1 MNDGIKTGQA
11 APKDRFRACK
21 HGKNLVYCILKKF
34 VEDGMEQSRKKRRID
49 RKAILRESKA
59 IVLMTLMIT
68 VEALAVVMLYTPA
81 GVVTGGVTGISMLI
95 SYATN
100 GMIPNWIF
108 VVIANT
114 PLLFLAFRY
123 LHIRFTVYTL
133 LMTVLFAAEL
143 ALFGNLRLPQL
154 FNVEEPAWRVVS
166 VVFGA
171 VTMGVA
177 GGMIVR
183 LGGSTGGMDI
193 VSLLLNRK
201 FSISMGTI
209 SMSLNVVIAIALGV
223 VRAIGAG
230 DYRMGV
236 ESAAL
241 SIIALFVMSIAFN
254 NIILGI
260 NRTKTLFIISDKWD
274 EIAPDVLNKMHRGVT
289 YIPCRGAYTNQEKTL
304 VYILTKTIELASI
317 RRIVLEKDP
326 KAIISIIDT
335 REVIGKGFSAVN

>member
-1 MNDGIKTGQA
+1 
-11 APKDRFRACK
+11 
-21 HGKNLVYCILKKF
+21 
-34 VEDGMEQSRKKRRID
+34 MENTRKKQTIDGKKIRREI
-49 RKAILRESKA
+49 RAVL
-59 IVLMTLMIT
+59 LMTLMIT
-68 VEALAVVMLYTPA
+68 IEALAVTLLYTPA
-81 GVVTGGVTGISMLI
+81 GVVTGGVTGIAMLI

-100 GMIPNWIF
+100 GAVPNWVF

-114 PLLFLAFRY
+114 PLLILAFKY

-143 ALFGNLRLPQL
+143 ALFGNLNLPEL

-193 VSLLLNRK
+193 ISLLLNRK
-201 FSISMGTI
+201 YSISMGTI

-223 VRAIGAG
+223 VKAIGAH
-230 DYRMGV
+230 DYRVGV
-236 ESAAL
+236 EGAAL

-260 NRTKTLFIISDKWD
+260 NRTKTLFIISDKWE

-289 YIPCRGAYTNQEKTL
+289 YIPCRGAYTNQDKTL

>member
-1 MNDGIKTGQA
+1 MDNREKKARKPLNMQA
-11 APKDRFRACK
+11 
-21 HGKNLVYCILKKF
+21 V
-34 VEDGMEQSRKKRRID
+34 
-49 RKAILRESKA
+49 LREA
-59 IVLMTLMIT
+59 RAVVLMSLMIT
-68 VEALAVVMLYTPA
+68 IEALAVTLLYTPA
-81 GVVTGGVTGISMLI
+81 GVVTGGVTGIAMLI
-95 SYATN
+95 TYATN
-100 GMIPNWIF
+100 GVIPNWIF
-108 VVIANT
+108 VVIANV
-114 PLLFLAFRY
+114 PLLILAFRY
-123 LHIRFTVYTL
+123 LHIRFTAYTL

-143 ALFGNLRLPQL
+143 ALFGNLTFPAL
-154 FNVEEPAWRVVS
+154 FDMSEPAWRVVS
-166 VVFGA
+166 VTFGA

-193 VSLLLNRK
+193 VSLLLNRRY
-201 FSISMGTI
+201 SISMGTI
-209 SMSLNVVIAIALGV
+209 SMSLNVVIALALGV
-223 VRAIGAG
+223 VKAIGTH
-230 DYRMGV
+230 DYRIGV

-241 SIIALFVMSIAFN
+241 SFIALFVTSIAFN

-274 EIAPDVLNKMHRGVT
+274 EIAPEVLNKMHRGVT

-304 VYILTKTIELASI
+304 VYILTKTIELGHI

>member
-1 MNDGIKTGQA
+1 MDNREKKTHKPLNKQA
-11 APKDRFRACK
+11 
-21 HGKNLVYCILKKF
+21 V
-34 VEDGMEQSRKKRRID
+34 
-49 RKAILRESKA
+49 LREA
-59 IVLMTLMIT
+59 RAVVLMSLMIT
-68 VEALAVVMLYTPA
+68 IEALAVTLLYTPA
-81 GVVTGGVTGISMLI
+81 GVVTGGVTGIAMLI
-95 SYATN
+95 TYATN
-100 GMIPNWIF
+100 GVIPNWIF
-108 VVIANT
+108 VVIANV
-114 PLLFLAFRY
+114 PLLILAFRY
-123 LHIRFTVYTL
+123 LHIRFTAYTL

-143 ALFGNLRLPQL
+143 ALFGNLTFPAL
-154 FNVEEPAWRVVS
+154 FDMSEPAWRVVS
-166 VVFGA
+166 VTFGA

-193 VSLLLNRK
+193 VSLLLNRRY
-201 FSISMGTI
+201 SISMGTI
-209 SMSLNVVIAIALGV
+209 SMSLNVVIALALGV
-223 VRAIGAG
+223 VKAIGAH
-230 DYRMGV
+230 DYRIGV

-241 SIIALFVMSIAFN
+241 SFIALFVTSIAFN

-274 EIAPDVLNKMHRGVT
+274 EIAPEVLNKMHRGVT

-304 VYILTKTIELASI
+304 VYILTKTIELGHI

>member
-1 MNDGIKTGQA
+1 MKATQ
-11 APKDRFRACK
+11 
-21 HGKNLVYCILKKF
+21 KKQRDP
-34 VEDGMEQSRKKRRID
+34 ERGRRL
-49 RKAILRESKA
+49 LREGRA
-59 IVLMTLMIT
+59 LLLMTLMIT
-68 VEALAVVMLYTPA
+68 IQALAVTLLYTPA
-81 GVVTGGVTGISMLI
+81 GVVTGGVTGIAMLI
-95 SYATN
+95 TYATN
-100 GMIPNWIF
+100 GAVPSWIF

-114 PLLFLAFRY
+114 PLLILAFRY

-133 LMTVLFAAEL
+133 FMTVLFAAEL
-143 ALFGNLRLPQL
+143 ALFDNLEFPQL

-171 VTMGVA
+171 VTMGVT
-177 GGMIVR
+177 GGLIVR

-201 FSISMGTI
+201 YSISMGTI
-209 SMSLNVVIAIALGV
+209 SMSLNVVIALALGV

-230 DYRMGV
+230 VFRIGV
-236 ESAAL
+236 ESASL

-274 EIAPDVLNKMHRGVT
+274 DIAPDVLNKMHRGVT

>member
-1 MNDGIKTGQA
+1 
-11 APKDRFRACK
+11 
-21 HGKNLVYCILKKF
+21 
-34 VEDGMEQSRKKRRID
+34 MEETRKKQPID
-49 RKAILRESKA
+49 GRKVLKDVRAG
-59 IVLMTLMIT
+59 VLMSLMIT
-68 VEALAVVMLYTPA
+68 VEALAVTMLYTPA
-81 GVVTGGVTGISMLI
+81 GVVTGGGTGVAMLI
-95 SYATN
+95 TYATN
-100 GMIPNWIF
+100 GVIPNWIF

-114 PLLFLAFRY
+114 PLLILAFKY
-123 LHIRFTVYTL
+123 LHIRFTVYTF

-143 ALFGNLRLPQL
+143 ALFGGLNLPQL

-166 VVFGA
+166 VIFGA
-171 VTMGVA
+171 VTMGFA

-201 FSISMGTI
+201 YSISMGTI
-209 SMSLNVVIAIALGV
+209 SMSLNVVIAITLGV

-230 DYRMGV
+230 DFRVGV
-236 ESAAL
+236 EGASL
-241 SIIALFVMSIAFN
+241 SIIALFVMSVAFN
-254 NIILGI
+254 NVILGV

-274 EIAPDVLNKMHRGVT
+274 EIAPVVLNKMHRGVT
-289 YIPCRGAYTNQEKTL
+289 YIPCRGAYTNREKTL